1 MSADKPAK
9 RPTGLVGLIVIF
21 PGRHHPHDSDSGP
34 LGNAADTA
42 GELSMLLSVCPIPKK
57 TVLMSPDV
65 NSVMATTAF
74 EAVRMSVQPRRSSDF
89 LSYESGQWETVRE
102 RSVLTIQQV
111 LSMADNT
118 SCGSDYSSARG
129 P

>member
-34 LGNAADTA
+34 LGNAADA
-42 GELSMLLSVCPIPKK
+42 VGELSMLLSVCPIPKK
-57 TVLMSPDV
+57 TVLTSPDV
-65 NSVMATTAF
+65 NSVMASAVF

-89 LSYESGQWETVRE
+89 RSHQSGHSAVVRE

-111 LSMADNT
+111 LSMADKT

-129 P
+129 A